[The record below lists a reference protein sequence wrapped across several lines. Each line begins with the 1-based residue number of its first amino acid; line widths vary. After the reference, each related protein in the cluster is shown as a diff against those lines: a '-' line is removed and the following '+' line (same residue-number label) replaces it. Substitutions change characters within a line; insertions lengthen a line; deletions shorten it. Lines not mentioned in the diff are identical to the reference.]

1 MGIQNLFD
9 LIDQTNLNAALYQ
22 NKFIFGMETFYG
34 EPVTVKIYFDS
45 DSTNDEEI
53 KKVINTKHF
62 AEIVEGKQVF
72 TEINFQCKNDGKIVG
87 DMDAAQ
93 FRRLMFESYDLE
105 FNDYSTTEAQKIDIF
120 EIGLPEAEDP
130 LILEKMPFLVSALS
144 SEEGLL
150 RIRTIFTVRP
160 MLQIFFDKDK
170 LSPENIESVL
180 LEDTLTYYLDE
191 NTTATTPN
199 IFTFEQPSKVVNYLE
214 LVEDSSVEK

>member
-72 TEINFQCKNDGKIVG
+72 TEINFQ
-87 DMDAAQ
+87 
-93 FRRLMFESYDLE
+93 
-105 FNDYSTTEAQKIDIF
+105 
-120 EIGLPEAEDP
+120 
-130 LILEKMPFLVSALS
+130 
-144 SEEGLL
+144 
-150 RIRTIFTVRP
+150 
-160 MLQIFFDKDK
+160 
-170 LSPENIESVL
+170 
-180 LEDTLTYYLDE
+180 
-191 NTTATTPN
+191 
-199 IFTFEQPSKVVNYLE
+199 
-214 LVEDSSVEK
+214 

>member
-1 MGIQNLFD
+1 
-9 LIDQTNLNAALYQ
+9 
-22 NKFIFGMETFYG
+22 
-34 EPVTVKIYFDS
+34 
-45 DSTNDEEI
+45 
-53 KKVINTKHF
+53 
-62 AEIVEGKQVF
+62 
-72 TEINFQCKNDGKIVG
+72 
-87 DMDAAQ
+87 MDAAQ